1 MNDSEFETHLR
12 SLLRPVAPSADL
24 RERIGEDLANAGRKL
39 PHYSG
44 RVERPAKV
52 GFFHALI
59 RDFGWA
65 CAGAT
70 AALAVLALLHG
81 KQTPSKPAATNP
93 VQLATI
99 LTATIPTATT
109 PTANEPV
116 ATTPTANTFEHNETT
131 NELVSTQGSDQLV
144 ETDDGPAREVRYTYL
159 ERHEWSNPHTGARV
173 YLEVPRED
181 IYLLP
186 VSLQ

>member
-24 RERIGEDLANAGRKL
+24 RGRIGEDLEEISQKL
-39 PHYSG
+39 PAYSG
-44 RVERPAKV
+44 RIERPAKS
-52 GFFHALI
+52 GFFHVLM

-65 CAGAT
+65 CAGA
-70 AALAVLALLHG
+70 AAVLAVLALLPA
-81 KQTPSKPAATNP
+81 KQTPSNP
-93 VQLATI
+93 VSSNSSQLANT
-99 LTATIPTATT
+99 
-109 PTANEPV
+109 PV
-116 ATTPTANTFEHNETT
+116 ATVPTTNTFEHNETT
-131 NELVSTQGSDQLV
+131 NELVSTQGSDQV
-144 ETDDGPAREVRYTYL
+144 IETDDGPAREVRYTYL

>member
-1 MNDSEFETHLR
+1 METAQTAPAA
-12 SLLRPVAPSADL
+12 SAPVASTSSPTST
-24 RERIGEDLANAGRKL
+24 NA
-39 PHYSG
+39 
-44 RVERPAKV
+44 
-52 GFFHALI
+52 
-59 RDFGWA
+59 
-65 CAGAT
+65 
-70 AALAVLALLHG
+70 
-81 KQTPSKPAATNP
+81 
-93 VQLATI
+93 
-99 LTATIPTATT
+99 
-109 PTANEPV
+109 
-116 ATTPTANTFEHNETT
+116 FEHDETT